1 MTFVVMSE
9 KGQVTIPQEIR
20 RKLHLGKGDPLS
32 VMLTD
37 GGGIVLKPAA
47 MFPVEMYSKE
57 RMEEFERE
65 DRMTPS
71 EKKSLRKGLNGKRP

>member
-20 RKLHLGKGDPLS
+20 QKLHLGKGDPLS

-37 GGGIVLKPAA
+37 SGGIVLKPAA
-47 MFPVEMYSKE
+47 VFPVEMYSTE

-65 DRMTPS
+65 DRMTPA
-71 EKKSLRKGLNGKRP
+71 EKKRLRKALHAKRP